1 MRDKDEESSPVDK
14 PENDS
19 LRAEPVRRLWPR
31 LLAIA
36 LLLLVLLAGAM
47 GLTASWFKESLNRPQ
62 DYAGQTFTIVKGN
75 TFKDFIGQLQQA
87 GIVEEPYTLRLYA
100 RYKKIAG
107 KMHTGS
113 YRFVDGMSLQAVL
126 EAITTG
132 KYRLSH
138 QFTFVQGSTFK
149 QLRASLLTAK
159 AVQRTLDG
167 MSDLEVL
174 ALFDT
179 QKQYSHPEGLF
190 FPETYA
196 YDSNAKDRDI
206 LKRAYKVMQ
215 DLLADLWQDRA
226 SDLQIKSPY
235 EALIL
240 ASIIEKETSLASER
254 AKISGVFMNRLA
266 KDMKLQTD
274 PTVIYGMGDQ
284 YDGNIRRK
292 DLTTDTPYN
301 TYTRKGLPPTPIAM
315 PGRAAIEAALHPEQT
330 DAIFFVAKGDGS
342 GGHTFSKT
350 LKEHNRAVKAFLKA
364 RRKSG

>member
-1 MRDKDEESSPVDK
+1 MSEHSGDAAPEEALVSPK
-14 PENDS
+14 
-19 LRAEPVRRLWPR
+19 PVRRLWPR
-31 LLAIA
+31 VLA
-36 LLLLVLLAGAM
+36 VLLFLSFVSAAVLALGAN
-47 GLTASWFKESLNRPQ
+47 WFKETLNQPHQ
-62 DYAGQTFTIVKGN
+62 YAEQTFSIVKGD
-75 TFKDFIGQLQQA
+75 TFKDFIAQLEQA
-87 GIVEEPYTLRLYA
+87 GIVKEPYSLRLYA
-100 RYKKIAG
+100 RYKRLAG
-107 KMHTGS
+107 KLHTGS
-113 YRFVDGMSLQAVL
+113 YQFVDGMSIKAVL
-126 EAITTG
+126 DAITTG

-138 QFTFVQGSTFK
+138 RFTFVQGSTFK
-149 QLRASLLTAK
+149 QLRESLLSAK
-159 AVQRTLDG
+159 AVTQTLEG
-167 MSDLEVL
+167 MSDMEVL

-179 QKQYSHPEGLF
+179 EQRYMHPEGLF

-196 YDSNAKDRDI
+196 YDTNASDRDI
-206 LKRAYKVMQ
+206 LKRAYQTMQ
-215 DLLADLWQDRA
+215 KLLQELWAQRA
-226 SDLQIKSPY
+226 EDIQIKSAY

-240 ASIIEKETSLASER
+240 ASIIEKETSLPSER

-330 DAIFFVAKGDGS
+330 DAIFFVARGDGS

-350 LKEHNRAVKAFLKA
+350 LSEHNNAVKKFLKA
-364 RRKSG
+364 RKKSG

>member
-1 MRDKDEESSPVDK
+1 MSENNGDSSPADIQTPAK
-14 PENDS
+14 PK
-19 LRAEPVRRLWPR
+19 RRLWLR
-31 LLAIA
+31 LLGVV
-36 LLLLVLLAGAM
+36 LLVFVLLAGALVF
-47 GLTASWFKESLNRPQ
+47 GNNWFKQQLNQPHQ
-62 DYAGQTFTIVKGN
+62 YAGQTFTIVKGD
-75 TFKDFIGQLQQA
+75 TFKDFISQLKQA
-87 GIVEEPYTLRLYA
+87 GIVDEPYTLRLYA
-100 RYKKIAG
+100 RHKKIAG
-107 KMHTGS
+107 KLHTGA
-113 YRFVDGMSLQAVL
+113 YQFVDGMSLQAVL
-126 EAITTG
+126 DAISSG

-159 AVQRTLDG
+159 SVKQTLDG
-167 MSDLEVL
+167 LDDSQVL
-174 ALFDT
+174 ALFDSNT
-179 QKQYSHPEGLF
+179 QYTHPEGLF

-196 YDSNAKDRDI
+196 YDTDAVDRDI
-206 LKRAYKVMQ
+206 LKRAFQSMQ
-215 DLLADLWQDRA
+215 TLLADLWEQRDK
-226 SDLQIKSPY
+226 DIQISTPY

-315 PGRAAIEAALHPEQT
+315 PGKAAIEAALHPEQT
-330 DAIFFVAKGDGS
+330 DAIFFVAKGDGT
-342 GGHTFSKT
+342 GGHNFSKT
-350 LKEHNRAVKAFLKA
+350 LSEHNKSVKKYLKA
-364 RRKSG
+364 LKKSG

>member
-1 MRDKDEESSPVDK
+1 MTDSSGDISSSETQASTK
-14 PENDS
+14 PK
-19 LRAEPVRRLWPR
+19 RRLLLR
-31 LLAIA
+31 LSGVMLFA
-36 LLLLVLLAGAM
+36 LVLLAGALVL
-47 GLTASWFKESLNRPQ
+47 GANWFKEQLNQPHQ
-62 DYAGQTFTIVKGN
+62 YAGQTFSIIKGD
-75 TFKDFIGQLQQA
+75 TFKDFVTQLEQA

-100 RYKKIAG
+100 RHKKLAG
-107 KMHTGS
+107 KLHTGA
-113 YRFVDGMSLQAVL
+113 YQFVDGMSLLAIL

-149 QLRASLLTAK
+149 QLRASLLNAK
-159 AVQRTLDG
+159 SVKQTLDG
-167 MSDLEVL
+167 LSDLEVL
-174 ALFDT
+174 ALFDANT
-179 QKQYSHPEGLF
+179 EYAHPEGLF

-196 YDSNAKDRDI
+196 YDTGTVDREI
-206 LKRAYKVMQ
+206 LKRSFQSMQ
-215 DLLADLWQDRA
+215 VLLADLWEQRDTNI
-226 SDLQIKSPY
+226 QISTPY

-254 AKISGVFMNRLA
+254 ARISGVFMNRLS

-315 PGRAAIEAALHPEQT
+315 PGKAAIEAALHPEQT

-342 GGHTFSKT
+342 GGHNFSKT
-350 LKEHNRAVKAFLKA
+350 LSEHNQSVKKYLKA
-364 RRKSG
+364 LKKGG